1 MGPPHC
7 PVILLCSEVSS
18 LFILLGAISFVPKPL
33 RLCLLIVSNIV
44 CYDCV
49 IKYNRSLLSHC
60 FIIRTGKEYAC
71 SAGDPSSIP
80 GSGRSPEKGMATHSS
95 ILAWRMPWTEELDG
109 LQSMGSQSVRHDW
122 MINTSLTLLTSLYN
136 QKSKCG
142 GVGFSVQDF
151 SQLTSGPGLRYS
163 PEAEEI
169 SVLAGCW
176 LDSFSWSCR
185 MVVPIYCCQPGTTLS
200 F

>member
-18 LFILLGAISFVPKPL
+18 LFILWGAFSFVPKPL
-33 RLCLLIVSNIV
+33 ILCLLIVSNIV
-44 CYDCV
+44 CYVCV
-49 IKYNRSLLSHC
+49 IKYNRSLLSPC
-60 FIIRTGKEYAC
+60 FIIWTGKEYAY
-71 SAGDPSSIP
+71 SAGDPNSIP

-122 MINTSLTLLTSLYN
+122 TINTSLTSLCN

-142 GVGFSVQDF
+142 GAGFSVQDV
-151 SQLTSGPGLRYS
+151 SRLTSGLWTGLRYS

-169 SVLAGCW
+169 FCACWLLAGFIF
-176 LDSFSWSCR
+176 LK
-185 MVVPIYCCQPGTTLS
+185 L
-200 F
+200 